1 MRRATRPL
9 QASSQAELQEEAD
22 YLRVSLADL
31 DRELAS
37 GDLDGA
43 DFEVLRARYSERA
56 ASVEDALERLGA
68 EAAESTAAGHVS
80 RRPGADL
87 SKAEASEAPGAGSE
101 HPARSSGGGPKA
113 WLATRR
119 HRMLFGWSAAASF
132 ALAATLVGLS
142 LAGVAPF
149 ASSSPATLSVS
160 SEIRIELAEAGVL
173 ASNKELV
180 QAVAVYDRVLEL
192 DPEQPEAL
200 ADGGWL
206 VRLAGL
212 SSKSSQ
218 VISGGDAEIA
228 AAVKVAPGYALARAY
243 DGVALFE
250 DDHSATAAVGQ
261 FRAMLADGP
270 TSTLVGS
277 VRSVALEAYGAAGV
291 ALPAALEA
299 SGSAATG

>member
-1 MRRATRPL
+1 VRRATRLP
-9 QASSQAELQEEAD
+9 QASSEAELLDEAD

-31 DRELAS
+31 DREHAS
-37 GDLDGA
+37 GELDGA
-43 DFEVLRARYSERA
+43 DYEALWARYSERV
-56 ASVEDALERLGA
+56 ASVEDALERLS
-68 EAAESTAAGHVS
+68 AAPAQPTAARHVV

-87 SKAEASEAPGAGSE
+87 SGAVEVGAPPAGVEQAAMSSRGGAK
-101 HPARSSGGGPKA
+101 R

-119 HRMLFGWSAAASF
+119 HRMVFGWSAAGCF
-132 ALAATLVGLS
+132 AVAATLVGLS

-149 ASSSPATLSVS
+149 ASSPPATLSVS

-261 FRAMLADGP
+261 FGAMLADKP
-270 TSTLVGS
+270 TSTLVES

-291 ALPAALEA
+291 AVPATLGA
-299 SGSAATG
+299 SPSAATG